1 MIRKWERSKDMVVFG
16 TAGMARTLGDGLL
29 AVTTAD
35 ADAVDN
41 VALLGLVAKTAR
53 LVRTGR
59 ARRAVD
65 HVKLTVLPA
74 PESHKH
80 SISNTILSQDAAN
93 APHAEQETED
103 IRLLLFV
110 QLADVL

>member
-41 VALLGLVAKTAR
+41 VALLGLVAETTSLVGAR
-53 LVRTGR
+53 GTRGT
-59 ARRAVD
+59 VD
-65 HVKLTVLPA
+65 NVQLTVLPA
-74 PESHKH
+74 AFLHH
-80 SISNTILSQDAAN
+80 
-93 APHAEQETED
+93 
-103 IRLLLFV
+103 V
-110 QLADVL
+110 

>member
-1 MIRKWERSKDMVVFG
+1 MGLG

-80 SISNTILSQDAAN
+80 SISNSILS
-93 APHAEQETED
+93 
-103 IRLLLFV
+103 
-110 QLADVL
+110 

>member
-1 MIRKWERSKDMVVFG
+1 MEDLG
-16 TAGMARTLGDGLL
+16 TARMARTLGDGLL

-53 LVRTGR
+53 LVRTGG
-59 ARRAVD
+59 AGRAVD

-74 PESHKH
+74 TESHKH
-80 SISNTILSQDAAN
+80 SISNTILS
-93 APHAEQETED
+93 
-103 IRLLLFV
+103 
-110 QLADVL
+110 

>member
-1 MIRKWERSKDMVVFG
+1 MEDLG
-16 TAGMARTLGDGLL
+16 TARMARTLGDGLL

-35 ADAVDN
+35 ANAVDN
-41 VALLGLVAKTAR
+41 VALLGLVAKAAR
-53 LVRTGR
+53 LVRARR

-80 SISNTILSQDAAN
+80 SISNSILS
-93 APHAEQETED
+93 
-103 IRLLLFV
+103 
-110 QLADVL
+110 